1 MTKVICAVTRS
12 DGPLYFECDGHSD
25 YRNKKGYNDVCAEVS
40 TLCCMLV
47 RYIDLKGYVPII
59 CKNGHVKI
67 ELEHSDM
74 RINEVF
80 IAAML
85 EFSALEER
93 FPEHIKVY

>member
-1 MTKVICAVTRS
+1 
-12 DGPLYFECDGHSD
+12 
-25 YRNKKGYNDVCAEVS
+25 
-40 TLCCMLV
+40 MLV

-59 CKNGHVKI
+59 CKDGHVKI